1 MTFLLCRFDCV
12 IGPATGAFALER
24 QPAGSEP
31 RRFLIIDDDDL
42 DRMVIERKLGQLE
55 PGAVCCH
62 AATAEDAL
70 RQVAR
75 GPAFDA
81 AFVDF
86 AMPDEDGLS
95 TIRALRRQKSL
106 ELVPV
111 IMVTGSADPVL
122 AASAIIE
129 GADAYLGKEDMT
141 DSRFAWALVSATER
155 ARLRREARAKEVA
168 MREFAFNAAHDLKSP
183 LNGIT
188 GFATLLAKAVDGVSP
203 QAREFAAKI
212 RTQGFKMAELIDS
225 MLDYA
230 IAGEAIGET
239 PVVALQ
245 DVVDDAVASTRAA
258 LDAVDATVHV
268 SAAGRAP
275 MDRLQVE
282 RVVRNLILN
291 AVKYRS
297 SAPLEITIRTREE
310 AGGVAVEITDNG
322 LGVPADLQDRIFEPM
337 QRAHQES
344 ADGHGLGLA
353 ISRKIINAHGGRI
366 WCEPRSAGGSLFTF
380 TLPEA

>member
-1 MTFLLCRFDCV
+1 V
-12 IGPATGAFALER
+12 IDPATGALALETN
-24 QPAGSEP
+24 PAGSEP

-42 DRMVIERKLGQLE
+42 DRMVIERKLGQME

-62 AATAEDAL
+62 AATADAAL
-70 RQVAR
+70 RLVAED
-75 GPAFDA
+75 PAFDA

-95 TIRALRRQKSL
+95 TIRALRRQKTL

-129 GADAYLGKEDMT
+129 GADAYLSKEDMT
-141 DSRFAWALVSATER
+141 DSRFAWALVSASER
-155 ARLRREARAKEVA
+155 ARLRREARAKEIA

-188 GFATLLAKAVDGVSP
+188 GFAALLAKAVDDVSP
-203 QAREFAAKI
+203 QAREFASKI
-212 RTQGFKMAELIDS
+212 RTQGLKMAEMIDS

-245 DVVDDAVASTRAA
+245 DVADDAVASTRAE
-258 LDAVDATVHV
+258 LDAIAASIRV
-268 SAAGRAP
+268 SVTGQAP
-275 MDRLQVE
+275 MDRIQIE
-282 RVVRNLILN
+282 RVLRNLILN
-291 AVKYRS
+291 AVKYRA
-297 SAPLEITIRTREE
+297 SAIPEIAIRTRHV
-310 AGGVAVEITDNG
+310 AGTLAVEVADNG
-322 LGVPADLQDRIFEPM
+322 VGVPSDLRDRIFEPM
-337 QRAHQES
+337 QRAHHQS
-344 ADGHGLGLA
+344 VDGHGLGLA

-366 WCEPRSAGGSLFTF
+366 WCEARPGGGSLFTF

>member
-1 MTFLLCRFDCV
+1 L
-12 IGPATGAFALER
+12 IGPATGAFALDR
-24 QPAGSEP
+24 HPAGSEP
-31 RRFLIIDDDDL
+31 RRFLIIDDDEL
-42 DRMVIERKLGQLE
+42 DRMVIEHKLGQLE

-62 AATAEDAL
+62 AATADEAL
-70 RQVAR
+70 RLVAR
-75 GPAFDA
+75 DAVFDA
-81 AFVDF
+81 VFVDF

-95 TIRALRRQKSL
+95 TIRALRRQRAL

-111 IMVTGSADPVL
+111 IMVTGTADPVL
-122 AASAIIE
+122 AATAIIE

-245 DVVDDAVASTRAA
+245 EVVDDAVASTRAE
-258 LDAVDATVHV
+258 LDAIEASIRV
-268 SAAGRAP
+268 SVTGQAP
-275 MDRLQVE
+275 MDRVQIE
-282 RVVRNLILN
+282 RVLRNLILN

-297 SAPLEITIRTREE
+297 SAQTEITIRTRDE
-310 AGGVAVEITDNG
+310 AGGVAVEVADNG
-322 LGVPADLQDRIFEPM
+322 LGVAADLRDRIFEPM
-337 QRAHQES
+337 QRAHQQS

-353 ISRKIINAHGGRI
+353 IARKIVNAHGGRI
-366 WCEPRSAGGSLFTF
+366 WCEARPDGGSLFTF

>member
-1 MTFLLCRFDCV
+1 METN
-12 IGPATGAFALER
+12 
-24 QPAGSEP
+24 PAGSEP

-42 DRMVIERKLGQLE
+42 DRMVIERKLGQME

-62 AATAEDAL
+62 AATADAAL
-70 RQVAR
+70 RLVAED
-75 GPAFDA
+75 PAFDA

-95 TIRALRRQKSL
+95 TIRALRRQKTL

-129 GADAYLGKEDMT
+129 GADAYLSKEDMT
-141 DSRFAWALVSATER
+141 DSRFAWALVSASER
-155 ARLRREARAKEVA
+155 ARLRREARAKEIA

-188 GFATLLAKAVDGVSP
+188 GFAALLAKAVDDVSP
-203 QAREFAAKI
+203 QAREFASKI
-212 RTQGFKMAELIDS
+212 RTQGLKMAEMIDS

-245 DVVDDAVASTRAA
+245 DVADDAVASTRAE
-258 LDAVDATVHV
+258 LDAIAASIRV
-268 SAAGRAP
+268 SVTGQAP
-275 MDRLQVE
+275 MDRIQIE
-282 RVVRNLILN
+282 RVLRNLILN
-291 AVKYRS
+291 AVKYRA
-297 SAPLEITIRTREE
+297 SAIPEIAIRTRHV
-310 AGGVAVEITDNG
+310 AGTVAVEVADNG
-322 LGVPADLQDRIFEPM
+322 VGVPSDLRDRIFEPM
-337 QRAHQES
+337 QRAHHQS
-344 ADGHGLGLA
+344 VDGHGLGLA

-366 WCEPRSAGGSLFTF
+366 WCEARPGGGSLFTF